1 MLFEKT
7 YGIDL
12 GSSSV
17 KVYSFFRNK
26 TYIEKNMIA
35 SKGHTI
41 IAMGNEAYDMFEKSP
56 TDITVTSPMTFGMI
70 ANLELQEIV
79 LYSMIRKID
88 HILGFGATMYFTV
101 PLDMTAVEKRAYFH
115 VANGHWLKKNRVFM
129 VEAPIADAIA
139 MGIDPEKNQGSM
151 IVNIGA
157 QSTEFSIITDGKII
171 ISRKIPIGGR
181 QMNESI
187 CSEIRKHYNLQIG
200 TRTAKRLKVVMGRLN
215 DQKKEARKV
224 VGIDSISGLPREEVI
239 SAYVVNEGI
248 ANCVNQIA
256 AEMKSFLERTPP
268 QIAYHIAKEGIYLT
282 GGSTRLPYIDNYLAS
297 YTGFAFNLSDLYES
311 CAAYGLEKIIRDRNL
326 RKWAQPVKQK
336 KL

>member
-1 MLFEKT
+1 MLIKKT

-12 GSSSV
+12 GSSTI
-17 KVYSFFRNK
+17 KVYSFLRNK
-26 TYIEKNMIA
+26 TYLEKNMIA
-35 SKGHTI
+35 SKGRKI
-41 IAMGNEAYDMFEKSP
+41 IAVGNEAYDMFEKSP

-139 MGIDPEKNQGSM
+139 MGVNLEDPEGNM

-157 QSTEFSIITDGKII
+157 QSTEVSIITGGKII
-171 ISRKIPIGGR
+171 ISRKIPLGGR
-181 QMNESI
+181 QMNESV
-187 CSEIRKHYNLQIG
+187 CSEIRKRYNLQIG
-200 TRTAKRLKVVMGRLN
+200 TRTAKRLKMVMGRLS
-215 DQKKEARKV
+215 DPKKEVRKV
-224 VGIDSISGLPREEVI
+224 VGIDSVSGLPREEVI
-239 SAYVVNEGI
+239 SAYVVNAGI
-248 ANCVNQIA
+248 MNCVNEIGAQ
-256 AEMKSFLERTPP
+256 MKVFLERIPP
-268 QIAYHIAKEGIYLT
+268 QISYHIAKEGIFLT
-282 GGSTRLPYIDNYLAS
+282 GGSTRIPHIDTYLAS
-297 YTGFAFNLSDLYES
+297 YTGYSFNLSDLYETS
-311 CAAYGLEKIIRDRNL
+311 AVKGLEKIIHDREL
-326 RKWAQPVKQK
+326 RKWAQPITQR

>member
-129 VEAPIADAIA
+129 VEALPIPCPTYA
-139 MGIDPEKNQGSM
+139 P
-151 IVNIGA
+151 
-157 QSTEFSIITDGKII
+157 
-171 ISRKIPIGGR
+171 
-181 QMNESI
+181 
-187 CSEIRKHYNLQIG
+187 
-200 TRTAKRLKVVMGRLN
+200 
-215 DQKKEARKV
+215 
-224 VGIDSISGLPREEVI
+224 VGL
-239 SAYVVNEGI
+239 
-248 ANCVNQIA
+248 CVNSQVT
-256 AEMKSFLERTPP
+256 EYSRCPFPKSVTCTSYLGANWNVKARTSAP
-268 QIAYHIAKEGIYLT
+268 GLRRT
-282 GGSTRLPYIDNYLAS
+282 G
-297 YTGFAFNLSDLYES
+297 LSPHPL
-311 CAAYGLEKIIRDRNL
+311 IT
-326 RKWAQPVKQK
+326 P
-336 KL
+336 

>member
-129 VEAPIADAIA
+129 VEERSFSPP
-139 MGIDPEKNQGSM
+139 GNQD
-151 IVNIGA
+151 GA
-157 QSTEFSIITDGKII
+157 H
-171 ISRKIPIGGR
+171 PA
-181 QMNESI
+181 
-187 CSEIRKHYNLQIG
+187 C
-200 TRTAKRLKVVMGRLN
+200 
-215 DQKKEARKV
+215 
-224 VGIDSISGLPREEVI
+224 P
-239 SAYVVNEGI
+239 GI
-248 ANCVNQIA
+248 A
-256 AEMKSFLERTPP
+256 SGRSRP
-268 QIAYHIAKEGIYLT
+268 EGQSHPHYPAS
-282 GGSTRLPYIDNYLAS
+282 GYILFRSGTDS
-297 YTGFAFNLSDLYES
+297 SDRRSAGKYRWE
-311 CAAYGLEKIIRDRNL
+311 ADR
-326 RKWAQPVKQK
+326 
-336 KL
+336 

>member
-139 MGIDPEKNQGSM
+139 MGVNLKDPEGNM

-157 QSTEFSIITDGKII
+157 QSTEVSIITGGKII
-171 ISRKIPIGGR
+171 ISRKIPLGGR
-181 QMNESI
+181 QMNESV
-187 CSEIRKHYNLQIG
+187 CSEIRKRYNLHKDCQ
-200 TRTAKRLKVVMGRLN
+200 
-215 DQKKEARKV
+215 EA
-224 VGIDSISGLPREEVI
+224 
-239 SAYVVNEGI
+239 
-248 ANCVNQIA
+248 
-256 AEMKSFLERTPP
+256 
-268 QIAYHIAKEGIYLT
+268 
-282 GGSTRLPYIDNYLAS
+282 
-297 YTGFAFNLSDLYES
+297 
-311 CAAYGLEKIIRDRNL
+311 
-326 RKWAQPVKQK
+326 
-336 KL
+336 